1 MMHAMT
7 CENLSEDTDTNDY
20 VKLLKDIVTEYNSSE
35 KLLDTLIDRVF
46 SDLRLNYTSTSD

>member
-20 VKLLKDIVTEYNSSE
+20 VKLLKDIVTEYNSE